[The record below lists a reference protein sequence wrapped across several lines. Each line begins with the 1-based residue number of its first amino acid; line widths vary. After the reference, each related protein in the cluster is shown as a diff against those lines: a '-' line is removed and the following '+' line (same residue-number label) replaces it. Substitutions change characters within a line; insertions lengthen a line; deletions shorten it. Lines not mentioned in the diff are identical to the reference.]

1 MKNLF
6 LISRCLLGLMFTV
19 FGLNG
24 FLAFIKIPRPEGV
37 AGQFM
42 GALVDSGF
50 MIPVFALQLTA
61 GVLLL
66 ANRFVPLALVLLAP
80 IIVNI
85 ALYHALMEPHGL
97 GTAAVTVA
105 LWAVVFHRERSAFAG
120 LLSTQPRTSGAP
132 DRA

>member
-1 MKNLF
+1 VAAF
-6 LISRCLLGLMFTV
+6 VARHLLGVTFTV

-24 FLAFIKIPRPEGV
+24 IFAFIQLPAPTGV

-42 GALVDSGF
+42 AVLHESGYLTPTF
-50 MIPVFALQLTA
+50 VLQLAA

-66 ANRFVPLALVLLAP
+66 ANRFVPLALALLAP

-97 GTAAVTVA
+97 GTAAVVSV
-105 LWAVVFHRERSAFAG
+105 LWAIVFYREHAAFAG
-120 LLSTQPRTSGAP
+120 LLTARTETQRELTQS
-132 DRA
+132 